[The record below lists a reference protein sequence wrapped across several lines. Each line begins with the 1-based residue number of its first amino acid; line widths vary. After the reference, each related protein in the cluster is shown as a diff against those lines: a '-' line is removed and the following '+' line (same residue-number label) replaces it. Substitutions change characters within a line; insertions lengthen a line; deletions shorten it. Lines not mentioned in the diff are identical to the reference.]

1 MFIRKSKI
9 ENQVPIGELP
19 KGKIMIEMTGDDT
32 PESIWVAKDEKNK
45 VMYLLNHALMFYPIP
60 S

>member
-19 KGKIMIEMTGDDT
+19 EGKIIIEMTEDDS
-32 PESIWVAKDEKNK
+32 PESI
-45 VMYLLNHALMFYPIP
+45 
-60 S
+60 